1 MTTTMDTTNPCPGPA
16 RDKRKT
22 VLQHRV
28 ARERKQ
34 GLIAFDMESHGLGG
48 EWAGG
53 AYQCNGLEDVNICVT
68 PEEVIEAVFAEKHRG
83 AIWYAHNGGEYDYKY
98 LLSALLAHQERIG
111 HDKMQIHIITQ
122 GKARVIGF
130 KVKYRNQTYEFR
142 DSYALMPASLRKL
155 TEQLAPEHAKE
166 EFDHEH
172 TLFDVSVPTHR
183 SYLETDVRGLMAVL
197 VRFKSLIRDTFGVDV
212 GWTAA
217 STALRAWLA
226 SLPKHLRYY
235 RQPKRVREFCRRAY
249 FGGMVALRD
258 TNWHEDVTG
267 LDVNAMYPAVML
279 KGVPCGFACYT
290 TCYEPSRPGIYRCL
304 VTVPTDNLYPMA
316 PWRDIGY
323 GVAWPT
329 GTFETYLCSHEME
342 DIKQYGC
349 TWDVIEG
356 YTFDRLEYPFEIFV
370 RKCEA
375 LELEHK
381 GTALAM
387 CVKIMRNSLYGKFG
401 TRETTE
407 SYVLSDEQP
416 QQKEGTDEVSPFM
429 PAIDA
434 VSGREIPNLWTRP
447 QTLDA
452 AYLRPEWAAW
462 VTAGARVLNRAVAYA
477 VGLKHWLYC
486 DTDSNVFT
494 TVSVE
499 RAVASGAINT
509 EPGYGNLK
517 IEKTFTR
524 FRALGPKVYAGVYGD
539 GYYAVRCKGI
549 PNRSIG
555 TDDINRAFI
564 EGVPPIIAF
573 TGMNGTLQVVKR
585 GKQYSEPK
593 HRTFP
598 QLANSR
604 HWHVVPDGTVR
615 PVHFERD
622 KEQTE

>member
-1 MTTTMDTTNPCPGPA
+1 MEKPNPH
-16 RDKRKT
+16 T

-53 AYQCNGLEDVNICVT
+53 AYQCNGLDEVSLCITPDDVID
-68 PEEVIEAVFAEKHRG
+68 AVFAEKNRG

-98 LLSALLAHQERIG
+98 LLTALLARQKRIG
-111 HDKMQIHIITQ
+111 DDKMQIHIITQ
-122 GKARVIGF
+122 GKNRVIGF
-130 KVKYRNQTYEFR
+130 KVRYRNQTYEFR
-142 DSYALMPASLRKL
+142 DSYALMPSSLKTL
-155 TEQLAPEHAKE
+155 TQQLAPEYEKE
-166 EFDHEH
+166 DFNHET
-172 TLFDVSVPTHR
+172 TLFDISIPHHR

-197 VRFKSLIRDTFGVDV
+197 VRFKALIRETFGIDV

-226 SLPKHLRYY
+226 SLPKHVRYY

-267 LDVNAMYPAVML
+267 LDVNAMYPYVML
-279 KGVPCGFACYT
+279 GGVPCGFACYT
-290 TCYEPSRPGIYRCL
+290 THYEPNRPGIYHVQ
-304 VTVPTDNLYPMA
+304 VTVPSENVYPMA

-329 GTFETYLCSHEME
+329 GTFSTYMCSHELD
-342 DIKQYGC
+342 DIARYGC
-349 TWDVIEG
+349 TFTVLEG
-356 YTFDRLEYPFEIFV
+356 YAFDRIEYPFENFV
-370 RKCEA
+370 RKCEQ

-407 SYVLSDEQP
+407 SYVLSENEP
-416 QQKEGTDEVSPFM
+416 TGGNHAESMYM
-429 PAIDA
+429 PAIDTQT
-434 VSGREIPNLWTRP
+434 GEPLELLWTCA

-452 AYLRPEWAAW
+452 PYLKPEWAAW
-462 VTAGARVLNRAVAYA
+462 ITAGARCLNRSVAYA
-477 VGLKHWLYC
+477 VGLDAWLYC
-486 DTDSNVFT
+486 DTDSNAFT
-494 TVSVE
+494 SS
-499 RAVASGAINT
+499 AVQHARLNGAINT

-517 IEKTFTR
+517 IEKSYQF
-524 FRALGPKVYAGVYGD
+524 FRALGPKVYAGVCDD
-539 GYYAVRCKGI
+539 GHYDVRCKGI
-549 PNRSIG
+549 PARSISLADVE
-555 TDDINRAFI
+555 TAFRADQAPVI
-564 EGVPPIIAF
+564 HF

-585 GKQYSEPK
+585 GKRYSEPK
-593 HRTFP
+593 QRTFP

-604 HWHVVPDGTVR
+604 HWHVLPDGVVR
-615 PVHFERD
+615 PVHLEQN